1 MIIPMINMMIP
12 KIACPYAEVVNPAY
26 MINEETKDIKKPRS
40 WMAYLRFSK
49 SDMSFILYVIYAGGV
64 KCIFDTRSCFVELR

>member
-49 SDMSFILYVIYAGGV
+49 SDMSFMLYVIYAGVSSVFLIQGLV
-64 KCIFDTRSCFVELR
+64 S